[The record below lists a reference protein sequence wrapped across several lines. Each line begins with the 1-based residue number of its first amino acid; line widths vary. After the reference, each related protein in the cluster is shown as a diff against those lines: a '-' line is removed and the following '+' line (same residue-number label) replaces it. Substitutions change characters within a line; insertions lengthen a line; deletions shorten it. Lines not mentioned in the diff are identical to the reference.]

1 MRMSRAFWVV
11 AWLDGLGALLSHHF
25 GWPLRVQAV
34 VAFPIN
40 LVGCVLES
48 AHRSRIRAAARSKAA
63 EGADGPAGVPVSA
76 GG

>member
-11 AWLDGLGALLSHHF
+11 AWLDGLLGVLSHHY
-25 GWPLRVQAV
+25 GWPLRVQAG

-48 AHRSRIRAAARSKAA
+48 AHRSRVRAAARSKAA
-63 EGADGPAGVPVSA
+63 ERADGPAGMPVSA
-76 GG
+76 AG